1 MSYFEKARS
10 SRPLR
15 TQTLN
20 YAGSGTAIS
29 TTFASQTYQIRVWS
43 QVAGYWSVVET
54 KGHSAL
60 YGAAERDATTGP
72 GRSRSEFSRGIF
84 HGIAISVVRVF
95 EHEHEFGVRISNRND
110 LGNAA

>member
-29 TTFASQTYQIRVWS
+29 SGFSAQTYQLRVWS
-43 QVAGYWSVVET
+43 QVAGYWSIAESTGVTLPTTAPPSGTQQPAQV
-54 KGHSAL
+54 AI
-60 YGAAERDATTGP
+60 GANLAGEYITVSPSLLFA
-72 GRSRSEFSRGIF
+72 FSSTSTSSGF
-84 HGIAISVVRVF
+84 VSVT
-95 EHEHEFGVRISNRND
+95 EMI
-110 LGNAA
+110 